1 MPQDPPGVSE
11 DPAADFDFFD
21 EIDEAADAAL
31 IAEAEA
37 DLAAGR
43 CVPHEEVG
51 AWLKTWGT
59 PDYKPMPKAWL
70 K

>member
-1 MPQDPPGVSE
+1 MPEDKPGFE
-11 DPAADFDFFD
+11 ETPAPDFDFFD
-21 EIDEAADAAL
+21 EIDEEADARL

-43 CVPHEEVG
+43 CVPHEDVA

-59 PDYKPMPKAWL
+59 PDYKPMPRSWL

>member
-1 MPQDPPGVSE
+1 MGDENHMRETGVRFVSE
-11 DPAADFDFFD
+11 EDEIAADL
-21 EIDEAADAAL
+21 AL

-37 DLAAGR
+37 DFAAGR
-43 CVPHEEVG
+43 CVSHEEVG

>member
-1 MPQDPPGVSE
+1 MSKDPPGFSE
-11 DPAADFDFFD
+11 GPTSDFEHLSEEERDV
-21 EIDEAADAAL
+21 AL
-31 IAEAEA
+31 IATAEAEF
-37 DLAAGR
+37 AAGR
-43 CVPHEEVG
+43 CVSHEEVG

>member
-1 MPQDPPGVSE
+1 MSKSPSGFSE
-11 DPAADFDFFD
+11 GPTPDFSHLT
-21 EIDEAADAAL
+21 EEEYDAAL

-37 DLAAGR
+37 DFAAGR
-43 CVPHEEVG
+43 CVPHEDV
-51 AWLKTWGT
+51 ALWLKTWGT

>member
-1 MPQDPPGVSE
+1 MAEDKPGFEETPAPDFE
-11 DPAADFDFFD
+11 DVDA
-21 EIDEAADAAL
+21 EADAAL

-37 DLAAGR
+37 DFAAGR

-59 PDYKPMPKAWL
+59 PDYKPMPRSWL